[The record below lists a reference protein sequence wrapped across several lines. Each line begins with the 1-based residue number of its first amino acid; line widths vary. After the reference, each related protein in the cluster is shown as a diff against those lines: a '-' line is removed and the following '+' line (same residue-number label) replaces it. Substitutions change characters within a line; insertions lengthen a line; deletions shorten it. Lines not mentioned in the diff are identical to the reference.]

1 MYVKGSFHTSFERQE
16 MAEITVRGNAIVS
29 TRPDLLVLS
38 CTLKSYAAE
47 YGDCISRLN
56 KATDEFTKILKK
68 IGVQKEP
75 QTSNFSIEERW
86 KDPYGDNRKFDGY
99 EGSHKLESS
108 TSIDMAIIDEV
119 IRYVTLMESD
129 EKPEIRFSFEIENV
143 AAAQAEARQLAI
155 ELAKNSAEKIVK
167 QLGIRLTKIKK
178 IEYTLPIGLGSRSL
192 SFEADVM
199 CAPDSTDGARAS
211 YMPSINPEDV
221 STRDGVEITWECE

>member
-1 MYVKGSFHTSFERQE
+1 
-16 MAEITVRGNAIVS
+16 MA
-29 TRPDLLVLS
+29 
-38 CTLKSYAAE
+38 
-47 YGDCISRLN
+47 
-56 KATDEFTKILKK
+56 F
-68 IGVQKEP
+68 
-75 QTSNFSIEERW
+75 
-86 KDPYGDNRKFDGY
+86 
-99 EGSHKLESS
+99 
-108 TSIDMAIIDEV
+108 IDEV

-178 IEYTLPIGLGSRSL
+178 IEYSLPIGLGSRSL